1 MVSVL
6 FVPKTG
12 GSVLQKMLQELEPGL
27 SAISGERVRYLE
39 RTGVTMKQLLHRNN
53 PWAGAPC
60 YRAASCL
67 SCASDKDNKDNC
79 GKRSVVYK
87 VHCAVCRSQEEDLDY
102 IYVGHTSE
110 SCYVRGAEHLDAM
123 KARLRDEP
131 NKSYMATHV
140 INTHGGVA
148 TEAKFVMK
156 KIKSYPSTFLR
167 ILAECIRIKNRS
179 REEGVVVL
187 NSKAGDFGSYTLP
200 RLSVQSHDQERG
212 PQAPAQSASQARV
225 ERSEARKVDAQILNA
240 RKGKIKCK
248 QKI

>member
-12 GSVLQKMLQELEPGL
+12 GSVLQKRLQELEPGL

-156 KIKSYPSTFLR
+156 KIKSYPSSFLR
-167 ILAECIRIKNRS
+167 ILAECIRIK
-179 REEGVVVL
+179 
-187 NSKAGDFGSYTLP
+187 T
-200 RLSVQSHDQERG
+200 DQEKKELWSSTQRLGILACIHCRDCQYRAMIRRSSILCHRG
-212 PQAPAQSASQARV
+212 EKPVPIV
-225 ERSEARKVDAQILNA
+225 QIS
-240 RKGKIKCK
+240 
-248 QKI
+248 